1 MIRLYDKKES
11 NFQHN
16 GIGILRDVISCTCT
30 EVLNG
35 KYDLEFE
42 YPVSG
47 AFIENIVE
55 ENIVKAPVG
64 NPSGEDQLF
73 RIKLISK
80 QLKRIKVY
88 ATHIFYDLADNFL
101 ENVAPTQ
108 SDGDSAIKWINERTV
123 YANDFV
129 CSSDILKIASARYV
143 RRNYVDALIGS
154 DNAFTN
160 VWGGELHRNN
170 KSFSINTNKGLDRGV
185 EIRYGKNM
193 KEITWDID
201 ITGVVTRIYPVG
213 FDGLLLPE
221 MFVESPLI
229 NNYIHPKIQK
239 LEFPEIKKDEE
250 NGITEEMAVE
260 ELRQAVYDQFNQGI
274 DKPII
279 SVQVD
284 FLELSKTEEYRNLY
298 SSMEKIY
305 LGDYV
310 NAIVPH
316 LGLKEKLKV
325 ISTTYDVLAE
335 KYIEFELSN
344 IDKKEGSFINATNQ
358 LIQKL
363 EKSDLNILNSAK
375 QDTTTQIL
383 NAMGGYIYKTRNEL
397 FIMDNENPNEAQ
409 KVWRWNLNGL
419 GYSSTGIGGPYGIAI
434 TSDGQIV
441 ADYITA
447 GQMSIERITGLS
459 DTLNSLVLDI
469 EGFKFDV
476 QTSGGNNLIINSVGF
491 AEFQNWTK
499 TGNVEHI
506 SNTELTSNGSKSGGA
521 FLFNNGSIKQR
532 ISVKPDDESIPA
544 SEKVYYTF
552 STIIKKSLIGN
563 CYFRVSNDLEE
574 YIIQIPEN
582 KEVFYKEYVIKGL
595 LPKQSFYDVEIYGSA
610 NSEATFTDNMCNVGA
625 IKTAYQQAAG
635 EILNSQININNNG
648 VLVKSSIYEGSYTV
662 MSPLEFA
669 GYSKVNGNIKRVFS
683 LNGDTTEVEKL
694 KVSLQISMPPIKIIA
709 RTTGS
714 KPGWYWAKDT
724 GGGN

>member
-1 MIRLYDKKES
+1 MIRLYDKKET

-16 GIGILRDVISCTCT
+16 GIGILKDVISCTCT

-47 AFIENIVE
+47 AFIEKIVE
-55 ENIVKAPVG
+55 ENIIKAPVG

-108 SDGDSAIKWINERTV
+108 RDGDSAIKWINERTV
-123 YANDFV
+123 YANDFI

-154 DNAFTN
+154 DNSFVN

-170 KSFSINTNKGLDRGV
+170 KTFSINTNKGLDRGV

-239 LEFPEIKKDEE
+239 LEFPEIKIDEE
-250 NGITEEMAVE
+250 NGITEEMALD

-274 DKPII
+274 DKPMI

-284 FLELSKTEEYRNLY
+284 FLELSKTEEYKSLY

-344 IDKKEGSFINATNQ
+344 NDKKESSFINATNQ

-375 QDTTTQIL
+375 QDATTQIL
-383 NAMGGYIYKTRNEL
+383 NAMGGYVYKTRNEL

-409 KVWRWNLNGL
+409 KVWRWNINGL
-419 GYSSTGIGGPYGIAI
+419 GYSSTGIGGPYGIAV

-544 SEKVYYTF
+544 SEKTYYTF

-563 CYFRVSNDLEE
+563 CYFRVTNDLEE

-582 KEVFYKEYVIKGL
+582 EEVFYKEYIIKGL
-595 LPKQSFYDVEIYGSA
+595 LPKQSFYDIEIYGSED
-610 NSEATFTDNMCNVGA
+610 SDATFTDNMCNVGA
-625 IKTAYQQAAG
+625 IKTAYQQASG

-648 VLVKSSIYEGSYTV
+648 VLVKSSIYAGSYTV

-694 KVSLQISMPPIKIIA
+694 KANSQISMPPIKIIT